1 MPAKKG
7 SGERIFE
14 ASCQYGDEAVKR
26 ALHEASRL
34 DPDGSDKKYVMYK
47 NRKAHGRLV
56 ESGDLEAAEA
66 FEVIFLLPD
75 DYFDF

>member
-14 ASCQYGDEAVKR
+14 ATCEFGEEAVQI
-26 ALHEASRL
+26 ALNEASGI
-34 DPDGSDKKYVMYK
+34 DPYGSGKEDATYR
-47 NRKAHGRLV
+47 NRKAHGRLI
-56 ESGDLEAAEA
+56 ERGQIEAAEA
-66 FEVIFLLPD
+66 FEVIFILPD

>member
-1 MPAKKG
+1 MSAKKG

-26 ALHEASRL
+26 ALHEATGI
-34 DPDGSDKKYVMYK
+34 DPNGLYRVAAMDK
-47 NRKAHGRLV
+47 NRGAHGRLIKA
-56 ESGDLEAAEA
+56 GDLEAAEA